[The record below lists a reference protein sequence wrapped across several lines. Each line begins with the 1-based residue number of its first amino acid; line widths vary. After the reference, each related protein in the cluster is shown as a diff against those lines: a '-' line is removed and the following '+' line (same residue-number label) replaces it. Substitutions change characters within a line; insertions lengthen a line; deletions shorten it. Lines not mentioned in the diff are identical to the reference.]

1 MDPFLDEVILSSKSP
16 ISVERV
22 GWYPT
27 AEGILPNKAETS
39 IPAKI

>member
-1 MDPFLDEVILSSKSP
+1 MPP

-27 AEGILPNKAETS
+27 AEGIRPSNGGHFRTSLSETEDVVDE
-39 IPAKI
+39 K